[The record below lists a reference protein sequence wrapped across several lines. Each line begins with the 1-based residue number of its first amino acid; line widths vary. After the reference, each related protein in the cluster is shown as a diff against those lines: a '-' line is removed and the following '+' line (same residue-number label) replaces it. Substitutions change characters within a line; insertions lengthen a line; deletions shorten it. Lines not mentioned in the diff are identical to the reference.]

1 LFALQK
7 ARMRRILPV
16 FIILLIFLSSCR
28 FLNPQVMF
36 KTKKSYPFDNDT
48 THVGKSEYTISP
60 GDRLEMHFYTID
72 GFKLVDVTN
81 SVSTTGE
88 EQITYL
94 VEKDSLVK
102 LPIIGG
108 VHLAGLTLL
117 EGEKMLENLYTKYYI
132 NPFIQIKITN
142 RHVYV
147 FFADGGKGMN
157 VNILNDNT
165 SIIEVISLAG
175 GLTEYS
181 KAWRIKVIRGDLH
194 NPTIR
199 LIDMSTIEGVM
210 AANLTVRSN
219 DIIYVEAVPNY
230 STKLFAQIT
239 PIIGIITSLL
249 LIITLLKT

>member
-1 LFALQK
+1 
-7 ARMRRILPV
+7 MRRIFPV
-16 FIILLIFLSSCR
+16 LISLLFLTSCT

-36 KTKKSYPFDNDT
+36 KTPKTFNYDTDT
-48 THVGKSEYTISP
+48 TQIGKSEYIISP

-81 SVSTTGE
+81 SVNSQDGVE
-88 EQITYL
+88 AITYL
-94 VEKDSLVK
+94 VEKDSSVK

-108 VHLAGLTLL
+108 VRLAGMTLL
-117 EGEKMLENLYTKYYI
+117 EGEKLLEEIYTKYYI

-147 FFADGGKGMN
+147 FFADGGKGVT
-157 VNILNDNT
+157 VNLVNDNT
-165 SIIEVISLAG
+165 SLIEVIALAG

-181 KAWRIKVIRGDLH
+181 KAWRIKVIRGNLH
-194 NPTIR
+194 NPTVRI
-199 LIDMSTIEGVM
+199 IDMSTINGVM
-210 AANLTVRSN
+210 GSNLNVRSN

-239 PIIGIITSLL
+239 PIIGIITSIL
-249 LIITLLKT
+249 LIITLLRT